1 MVVPELLVGQ
11 VAVVALVSGDHELD
25 RVRGPVER
33 AVDRSITIRV
43 HEGELVPQEFDTGVA
58 VTVTYQ
64 ERVALYTF
72 PGRVS
77 LREET
82 RLLIERTGDA
92 EEVQRRQ
99 YVRLSDPVPVEC
111 LTVDDVTGKL
121 FSLDASTMNV
131 SGGGL
136 AIETNRP
143 SAPNTR
149 VVVVLRPQGQP
160 PILAITTVVASELVA
175 PATKKVVTRLTFAS
189 IAEADRERLIRYV
202 FENLR

>member
-1 MVVPELLVGQ
+1 MAVPELLVGQ

-43 HEGELVPQEFDTGVA
+43 PEGELVPQEFDTGVA

-92 EEVQRRQ
+92 DEVQRRQ
-99 YVRLSDPVPVEC
+99 YVRLSEPVPVEC

-136 AIETNRP
+136 AIETNRQ
-143 SAPNTR
+143 STPNTR

>member
-1 MVVPELLVGQ
+1 MAAPELVVGQ
-11 VAVVALVSGDHELD
+11 VAVVALVSDDHELD

-33 AVDRSITIRV
+33 TVDRSITIRV
-43 HEGELVPQEFDTGVA
+43 PEGELVPQEFDTGVA

-92 EEVQRRQ
+92 DEVQRRQ
-99 YVRLSDPVPVEC
+99 YVRLSEPVPVEC

-136 AIETNRP
+136 AIETNRQ
-143 SAPNTR
+143 STPNTR

-160 PILAITTVVASELVA
+160 PILAITTVVASELAA

>member
-1 MVVPELLVGQ
+1 MAAPELLVGQ
-11 VAVVALVSGDHELD
+11 VAVVALVAGDHELD

-43 HEGELVPQEFDTGVA
+43 PEGERVPQEFDTGVA

-72 PGRVS
+72 PGQVS

-99 YVRLSDPVPVEC
+99 YVRLAEPVPVEC

-121 FSLDASTMNV
+121 FSLDATTMNV

-136 AIETNRP
+136 AIETNRQ

-149 VVVVLRPQGQP
+149 VVVVLRPHAQP
-160 PILAITTVVASELVA
+160 PILAITTVVASELAA
-175 PATKKVVTRLTFAS
+175 PASKKVVTRLTFAA

>member
-1 MVVPELLVGQ
+1 MAAPELLVGQ

-25 RVRGPVER
+25 RVRGRVER
-33 AVDRSITIRV
+33 VVDRSLTVRV
-43 HEGELVPQEFDTGVA
+43 PEGEHVPREFDTGVA

-64 ERVALYTF
+64 ERIALYTF

-77 LREET
+77 LWEET
-82 RLLIERTGDA
+82 CLLVERTGDA

-99 YVRLSDPVPVEC
+99 YVRLSEPVPVEC

-121 FSLDASTMNV
+121 FSLDATTMNV

-136 AIETNRP
+136 AIETNRQ

-149 VVVVLRPQGQP
+149 VVVVLRPERQP

-175 PATKKVVTRLTFAS
+175 PAAKRVTTRLTFAA

>member
-1 MVVPELLVGQ
+1 MAVPELLVGQ

-33 AVDRSITIRV
+33 TVDRSITIRV
-43 HEGELVPQEFDTGVA
+43 PEGELVPQEFDTGVA

-92 EEVQRRQ
+92 DEVQRRQ
-99 YVRLSDPVPVEC
+99 YVRLSEPVPVEC

-136 AIETNRP
+136 AIETNRQ
-143 SAPNTR
+143 STPNTR

>member
-1 MVVPELLVGQ
+1 MAVPELVVGQ
-11 VAVVALVSGDHELD
+11 VAVVALVSGDDELG

-33 AVDRSITIRV
+33 VVDPTVTIRV
-43 HEGELVPQEFDTGVA
+43 PEGELVPQEFDTGVA

-82 RLLIERTGDA
+82 RLLVECTGDA

-99 YVRLSDPVPVEC
+99 YVRLTDPVPVEC

-121 FSLDASTMNV
+121 FSLDATTMNV

-136 AIETNRP
+136 AIETNRQ

-149 VVVVLRPQGQP
+149 VIVVLRPEKQP
-160 PILAITTVVASELVA
+160 PILAVTTVVASERAA
-175 PATKKVVTRLTFAS
+175 PGSKEVVTRLTFAS

>member
-1 MVVPELLVGQ
+1 MAVPDLVVGQ
-11 VAVVALVSGDHELD
+11 VAVVALASGDHELD

-33 AVDRSITIRV
+33 AVERSVTIKV
-43 HEGELVPQEFDTGVA
+43 PDGDVLPQEFEAGVA

-72 PGRVS
+72 PGQVS

-82 RLLIERTGDA
+82 RLLVERTGDT

-99 YVRLSDPVPVEC
+99 YVRLAEPVPVEC

-121 FSLDASTMNV
+121 FSLDATTMNV

-136 AIETNRP
+136 AVESNRQA
-143 SAPNTR
+143 APNTR
-149 VVVVLRPQGQP
+149 VIVVLRPEAQP
-160 PILAITTVVASELVA
+160 PILAVTTVVASERTA
-175 PATKKVVTRLTFAS
+175 PGAKEVVTRLTFAA
-189 IAEADRERLIRYV
+189 IAEPDRERLIKYV

>member
-1 MVVPELLVGQ
+1 MAVPELLVGQ

-33 AVDRSITIRV
+33 TVDRSITIRV
-43 HEGELVPQEFDTGVA
+43 PEGELVPQEFDTGVA

-92 EEVQRRQ
+92 DEVQRRQ
-99 YVRLSDPVPVEC
+99 YVRLSEPVPVEC

-136 AIETNRP
+136 AIETNRQ
-143 SAPNTR
+143 STPNTR

-189 IAEADRERLIRYV
+189 IAEADRERLIHYV

>member
-1 MVVPELLVGQ
+1 MAAPELLVGQ

-25 RVRGPVER
+25 RVRGRVER
-33 AVDRSITIRV
+33 VVDRSLTVRV
-43 HEGELVPQEFDTGVA
+43 PEGEHVPREFDTGVA

-64 ERVALYTF
+64 ERIALYTF

-77 LREET
+77 LWEET
-82 RLLIERTGDA
+82 CLLVERTGDA

-99 YVRLSDPVPVEC
+99 YVRLSEPVPVEC

-121 FSLDASTMNV
+121 FSLDATTMNV

-136 AIETNRP
+136 AIETNRQ

-149 VVVVLRPQGQP
+149 VVVVLRPEGQP

-175 PATKKVVTRLTFAS
+175 PAAKRVTTRLTFAA